1 MSLKCGIIGL
11 PNIGKSSLFNALTKS
26 NIPAEN
32 YPFCTI
38 DPNSGLVQVPDLRL
52 DKLDNMIN
60 PKAKIEAIMEFT
72 DIAGL
77 VKGASQGQ
85 GLGNQFLSHIRQ
97 TDALI
102 HVVRAFEDEDV
113 IHVSKKVSP
122 QDDIMI
128 VETELALADLE
139 QCQRVLEK
147 TKKKS
152 KGSPKES
159 ASKLS
164 ILDELSSYLSD
175 GKMLRDISLSHEA
188 FQVVQD
194 LQFLTAKPTIFLA
207 NVDENSLEGNPLSDL
222 VQEFALSNES
232 TCVILSAALELEL
245 AGLSR
250 GEESQFLE
258 MLGLNETGLTKLIRA
273 SFDLLNLHC
282 FFSAGKKEVRAW
294 SIKQGATAY
303 EAAAAIH
310 SDIQRGFIK
319 ADVIGYDDYIE
330 FSGELG
336 ARENGKLRTEGKEY
350 VVQDGDII
358 NFKFNV

>member
-11 PNIGKSSLFNALTKS
+11 PNIGKSSLFNALTKGA
-26 NIPAEN
+26 IPAEN

-38 DPNSGLVQVPDLRL
+38 EPNNGLVQVPDRRL

-60 PKAKIEAIMEFT
+60 PKAKVEAIMEFT

-85 GLGNQFLSHIRQ
+85 GLGNQFLSHIRE

-102 HVVRAFEDEDV
+102 HVVRAFEDDDV

-122 QDDIMI
+122 HDDITV

-139 QCQRVLEK
+139 QCVRSIEK
-147 TKKKS
+147 IKKKS

-159 ASKLS
+159 ATKLL
-164 ILDELSSYLSD
+164 ILDELCSYLSD
-175 GKMLRDISLSHEA
+175 GKMLRDVSLSEEA
-188 FQVVQD
+188 NQVVQD

-207 NVDENSLEGNPLSDL
+207 NVDEGSLKGNSFSDS
-222 VQEFALSNES
+222 VREFAISNHS
-232 TCVILSAALELEL
+232 NFVILSATLELEL
-245 AGLSR
+245 AGLPES
-250 GEESQFLE
+250 EKSQFLE
-258 MLGLNETGLTKLIRA
+258 MLELEETGLTKLIRS
-273 SFDLLNLHC
+273 SFDLLKLHC

-294 SIKQGATAY
+294 SIKHGATAY
-303 EAAAAIH
+303 EAAKVIH

-319 ADVIGYDDYIE
+319 ADVIGYEDYIE

-350 VVQDGDII
+350 VVKDGDII